1 MDPSQARAFTD
12 TPQFKVMRTV
22 VGAANPFV
30 KRLLASRFAGPLAR
44 NVMLLRFRGRRS
56 GTTFT
61 TPVGYVREGDQ
72 VIVVTSP
79 SYKWWRNVVGGADVQ
94 VRLDGRWRDAM
105 ARLLTPDEDGYDGAV
120 AFQVAKRGPG
130 MLRGFGI
137 PVTDDGRV
145 PTEARATAPT
155 KAHIVRID
163 LIPAAP

>member
-1 MDPSQARAFTD
+1 MTVPQSRSFTD
-12 TPQFKVMRTV
+12 TPQFKIMRAV

-44 NVMLLRFRGRRS
+44 NVMLLRFKGRRS

-79 SYKWWRNVVGGADVQ
+79 SYKWWHNVIGGAAVE
-94 VRLDGRWRDAM
+94 VRLEGRWHDAK
-105 ARLLTPDEDGYDGAV
+105 ALLLTPDDDAYDDAV
-120 AFQVAKRGPG
+120 ALQVTKRGPG

-155 KAHIVRID
+155 KAHIVHID
-163 LIPAAP
+163 LMPAAP